1 MWTDEKRVT
10 SSAIARWRPI
20 AVAVLILVAGVA
32 WDAARAQGYP
42 NRALRIVV
50 PSSAGSG
57 ADLSARLISPP
68 LSERLGQQV
77 VVENRAGAATLIG
90 TETVVKSPPD
100 GYTLLLGVGT
110 LATTPAVY
118 RKVPYDAQRDLAAI
132 TQLASVANALVVHP
146 SLPAKSVKELI
157 ALAKARPGEIAFAS
171 SGTGTLPQL
180 SMELLLAMTG
190 TKMLH
195 VPYKGPGPGLLDLLA
210 GRVSAM
216 TTSITAALPHVRS
229 GRLRLLGVTTARRVP
244 VLPEVPTIA
253 EAGVPG
259 YEAVQWWGL
268 LVPAGTPAD
277 IIARLHKETV
287 AVMGAPTVR
296 ERFEH
301 EGMTVVAS
309 TPQEF
314 AAFIRSETE
323 KWARIVK
330 RAGIEPQ

>member
-1 MWTDEKRVT
+1 M
-10 SSAIARWRPI
+10 
-20 AVAVLILVAGVA
+20 
-32 WDAARAQGYP
+32 
-42 NRALRIVV
+42 
-50 PSSAGSG
+50 
-57 ADLSARLISPP
+57 
-68 LSERLGQQV
+68 
-77 VVENRAGAATLIG
+77 
-90 TETVVKSPPD
+90 
-100 GYTLLLGVGT
+100 
-110 LATTPAVY
+110 Y
-118 RKVPYDAQRDLAAI
+118 RKIPYDAQRDLAAI

-146 SLPAKSVKELI
+146 SLPAKSVKDLV

-180 SMELLLAMTG
+180 SMELLLVMTG

-229 GRLRLLGVTTARRVP
+229 GRLRLLGVTTARRVA
-244 VLPEVPTIA
+244 VLPDVPTIA

-268 LVPAGTPAD
+268 LAPAGTPAD
-277 IIARLHKETV
+277 IIARVHQETV
-287 AVMGAPTVR
+287 SVMGAQNVR

-301 EGMTVVAS
+301 EGMTVVAG
-309 TPQEF
+309 TPREF

-323 KWARIVK
+323 KWVRIVK
-330 RAGIEPQ
+330 RAGIAPQ

>member
-1 MWTDEKRVT
+1 MRHR
-10 SSAIARWRPI
+10 AA
-20 AVAVLILVAGVA
+20 AVALILAGGVA
-32 WDAARAQGYP
+32 AGLACAQGYP
-42 NRALRIVV
+42 GRALRIVV

-57 ADLSARLISPP
+57 ADLSARLIAQP

-90 TETVVKSPPD
+90 TEMVAKSPPD

-110 LATTPAVY
+110 LATAPAIY
-118 RKVPYDAQRDLAAI
+118 RKMPYDAQRDFAAI

-146 SLPAKSVKELI
+146 SLPAKSVKELV

-180 SMELLLAMTG
+180 SMELFLVMTG

-216 TTSITAALPHVRS
+216 TTQS
-229 GRLRLLGVTTARRVP
+229 
-244 VLPEVPTIA
+244 
-253 EAGVPG
+253 
-259 YEAVQWWGL
+259 
-268 LVPAGTPAD
+268 
-277 IIARLHKETV
+277 
-287 AVMGAPTVR
+287 VR
-296 ERFEH
+296 ERFGR
-301 EGMTVVAS
+301 EGMAVVAG

-314 AAFIRSETE
+314 ATYIRSETE
-323 KWARIVK
+323 KWAKIVK
-330 RAGIEPQ
+330 RAGIQPE